1 MDADTNYWLIWV
13 VYCLACAAFYW
24 VWWKVTRLPR
34 APWISYSLR
43 ALMLSLMLTPWY
55 ANIEG
60 NTMAPVLMVF
70 ALDTITIGTDAA
82 GRALVPLLLSLL
94 LAEIAATGYYFL
106 QRKSK
111 KTVKTK
117 S

>member
-1 MDADTNYWLIWV
+1 MDAETNSWLSWLF
-13 VYCLACAAFYW
+13 YCLACGAFYW
-24 VWWKVTRLPR
+24 VYWKMTRIPR
-34 APWISYSLR
+34 SPWLSYSLR

-60 NTMAPVLMVF
+60 NTLAPALMVL
-70 ALDTITIGTDAA
+70 ALDIITIGGGAA
-82 GRALVPLLLSLL
+82 GRALVPLLTSLM
-94 LAEIAATGYYFL
+94 LAEAVATGYYFL

-111 KTVKTK
+111 KTVKTE

>member
-1 MDADTNYWLIWV
+1 MDAETNYWLIWLI
-13 VYCLACAAFYW
+13 YCLACGAFYW
-24 VWWKVTRLPR
+24 VYWKMTRIPR
-34 APWISYSLR
+34 SPWLSYSLR

-60 NTMAPVLMVF
+60 NTLAPALMVL
-70 ALDTITIGTDAA
+70 ALDIITIGGGAA
-82 GRALVPLLLSLL
+82 GRALVPLLTSLM
-94 LAEIAATGYYFL
+94 LAEAVATGYYFL

-111 KTVKTK
+111 KTVKTE